1 MIRINLCK
9 SGAIIENVAAG
20 PPEDWNLIDCR
31 KAATAIPMKS
41 RDKIR
46 TEYDL
51 ESLTLDT
58 TSNINPF
65 CKEEIVYV
73 TIDISKRDYIWT
85 GWISPLWFLTHKRTI
100 CCIQKKGTLL
110 VQFELVF
117 NSYSIEQYM
126 DNPTLVA
133 SNLGNCIRCC
143 VEKSIIEM
151 EILYAR
157 KPKFEEYCIAESRQ
171 LQNILIPLPK
181 PKSEPK
187 PKPEPK
193 PPKQTESEIPQ
204 HCCTDIDIDYWDTLF
219 NLPSEEQAYYGW
231 EHDPQ

>member
-1 MIRINLCK
+1 MIKINLCK
-9 SGAIIENVAAG
+9 SGAIIENVATE
-20 PPEDWNLIDCR
+20 PPEEWNLVDCR
-31 KAATAIPMKS
+31 KAATAIPIKS

-51 ESLTLDT
+51 KNLNLDT

-73 TIDISKRDYIWT
+73 TIDISKSDYIST
-85 GWISPLWFLTHKRTI
+85 GWISPLWFLAHKRTI
-100 CCIQKKGTLL
+100 CHIKKGSTLL

-133 SNLGNCIRCC
+133 SNLGNSIRCC
-143 VEKSIIEM
+143 VEKKYIEM

-181 PKSEPK
+181 CRPE
-187 PKPEPK
+187 PEPK
-193 PPKQTESEIPQ
+193 PQPKPKIESGIPQ
-204 HCCTDIDIDYWDTLF
+204 HCCACGDIDYWDTLF